1 MMKQL
6 AAVALIS
13 ALACVAVI
21 DMSLPMLVR
30 AQEATAV
37 APAPNKVEAGKLI
50 GREITNG
57 QEVVVGVVRAV
68 RLDDQERAADVIVDV
83 GRFIGT
89 DQRDVALAW
98 KDLQLSDKGGR
109 IMVNMTKAQL
119 ESLPEFQYSDAKQ
132 RNTVF

>member
-6 AAVALIS
+6 AAAALIS
-13 ALACVAVI
+13 ALACVAII

-37 APAPNKVEAGKLI
+37 APAPTKVEAGKLI

-68 RLDDQERAADVIVDV
+68 RLDDQERAAAIIVDV
-83 GRFIGT
+83 GKFIGT

-119 ESLPEFQYSDAKQ
+119 EALPEFQYTEGKQ

>member
-1 MMKQL
+1 MAKF
-6 AAVALIS
+6 AAAALIS
-13 ALACVAVI
+13 ALACVAII

-37 APAPNKVEAGKLI
+37 APAPNKVESGKLI

-68 RLDDQERAADVIVDV
+68 RLDQEERASDLIVDV
-83 GRFIGT
+83 GKFVGT
-89 DQRDVALAW
+89 DRRDVALPW
-98 KDLQLSDKGGR
+98 KTLQLSDKGGR

-119 ESLPEFQYSDAKQ
+119 EALPEFQYADGQQ

>member
-1 MMKQL
+1 MAKL
-6 AAVALIS
+6 VAAALFS
-13 ALACVAVI
+13 AFACIAAI
-21 DMSLPMLVR
+21 DMALPMLVR

-37 APAPNKVEAGKLI
+37 APAPTRVEAGKLI

-57 QEVVVGVVRAV
+57 QEVMVGTVRAV
-68 RLDDQERAADVIVDV
+68 RLDDQDRAADIIVDI
-83 GRFIGT
+83 GKFIGT

-119 ESLPEFQYSDAKQ
+119 EALPEFQYSEARQ